1 LWRPGA
7 PIVDAANPKAPDRE
21 LIWGRRNRSA
31 SCANRRE
38 FGEETAMLRFVV
50 ALGLCCMAVATT
62 ASYQSAKAAN
72 DLSLCLDTWTTLD
85 AGGPVSDEV
94 LAAAQNACARLQQ
107 SPQDRKT
114 LEKIN
119 KAVEVIA
126 GEVQRR
132 QAAPH

>member
-1 LWRPGA
+1 MAARSPHCSCGKSEGSGPGIDLGTAKSKRIMRESPGVWGGNRIAAFRCCARPMLYGGSNYRQL
-7 PIVDAANPKAPDRE
+7 PI
-21 LIWGRRNRSA
+21 
-31 SCANRRE
+31 
-38 FGEETAMLRFVV
+38 
-50 ALGLCCMAVATT
+50 
-62 ASYQSAKAAN
+62 AKAAN